1 MCNPNTGSNNQTP
14 HMQELRPSKNKDNRA
29 LRAYQRTSCVWGNR
43 FQIVLSPQY
52 SHKRQSE
59 TSPPEEG
66 TGKSKNAGFENKK
79 PPVRKG
85 RVTSAWK
92 TIGKIGVTRA
102 RCWQQ
107 RRCSQNWAK
116 HGQREQVGRMRR
128 MPQIAKEDT
137 GRKPRS
143 GGGQE
148 NELAS
153 QQ

>member
-1 MCNPNTGSNNQTP
+1 
-14 HMQELRPSKNKDNRA
+14 MQELRPPKNKDNRA

-43 FQIVLSPQY
+43 FQIVLSSQY
-52 SHKRQSE
+52 NHKRQSE
-59 TSPPEEG
+59 TSPPAEG

-102 RCWQQ
+102 RCLQS
-107 RRCSQNWAK
+107 RGYSRNWAT

-128 MPQIAKEDT
+128 MPQIAKEDPW
-137 GRKPRS
+137 RKPGS
-143 GGGQE
+143 GGGKQE
-148 NELAS
+148 DELAS